1 MRDNMN
7 DNILRSFVNRT
18 LHISSNAHVL
28 VFVKTLKE
36 YRLLAKQITMNLLD
50 TRSDN
55 VIIQVLTLNLRGGGQ
70 LAHRESK
77 KLYLRNRMSD

>member
-36 YRLLAKQITMNLLD
+36 YRLLAKQITMNLN
-50 TRSDN
+50 TRGDN
-55 VIIQVLTLNLRGGGQ
+55 VIMQVLKYFWINVL
-70 LAHRESK
+70 
-77 KLYLRNRMSD
+77 

>member
-28 VFVKTLKE
+28 VFVKTVKE
-36 YRLLAKQITMNLLD
+36 YRLLAKQITMNLN
-50 TRSDN
+50 TRGDN
-55 VIIQVLTLNLRGGGQ
+55 VIMQVLKYFWIHVL
-70 LAHRESK
+70 
-77 KLYLRNRMSD
+77 